1 MHGNNQKR
9 KGQMGNLVEV
19 DEENFDEKVV
29 KSNIPVVADFSA
41 SWCMPCQRLAPILE
55 ELATDYA
62 GKAVVAHID
71 VDNATA
77 LSRRYRVM
85 SVPTLLFFKA
95 GKVVDTS
102 IGLVSKAQLARKID
116 ALL

>member
-1 MHGNNQKR
+1 
-9 KGQMGNLVEV
+9 MGNLVEV
-19 DEENFDEKVV
+19 NEGNFDEKVI
-29 KSNIPVVADFSA
+29 KSSVPVAVDFSA
-41 SWCMPCQRLAPILE
+41 SWCMPCVKLAPILE
-55 ELATDYA
+55 ELAADYA

-71 VDNATA
+71 VDNATD

-85 SVPTLLFFKA
+85 SVPTLLFFKG

-102 IGLVSKAQLARKID
+102 IGLVSKSQLAQKID